1 MAQQTPEVQDP
12 PVMAQQTSE
21 VQDPPVMAQ
30 QTSEVQDHPLVAQQ
44 TPEVLDPPL
53 VAQPTPE
60 VQDPQLIAQKGQ
72 DTLASTSMEERPV
85 RLRKRGWQLTT
96 PYTDPYKP
104 KRARSVAHKFKPNEP
119 VAAEMLA
126 EYVTFKEDP
135 TGRREVDVKV
145 IVDVPWSFN
154 LSPTTLFWKT
164 RYEHLEAYLK
174 IVRKHQRMFPEV
186 YQQNVNIID
195 PYLYFYMLIWWEQ
208 LMPAGTT
215 DKPFLEWPVISYKW
229 TKEQLAWARGNKD
242 DGCRPWKEVD
252 TLLIPMNVG
261 GGHWLMASVELTLR
275 SIRLYDPWQ
284 QEVQYKFRNQQVAC
298 LRYSLPLMLNQI
310 GFYKKRRGKNT
321 TMSPEPF
328 HMVVVS
334 KHNIPQQ
341 KTG

>member
-12 PVMAQQTSE
+12 PM
-21 VQDPPVMAQ
+21 MAQ

-44 TPEVLDPPL
+44 TPEVQDPPLVAQQTPEVQDPPL

-60 VQDPQLIAQKGQ
+60 VQDPQLIAQKGR
-72 DTLASTSMEERPV
+72 DTLASTSMEEIPV

-96 PYTDPYKP
+96 PYTDPCKT
-104 KRARSVAHKFKPNEP
+104 KRARSAAHKFKPNEQ

-135 TGRREVDVKV
+135 TERCDVDVKV
-145 IVDVPWSFN
+145 IVDVPWFVQFESN
-154 LSPTTLFWKT
+154 NTVLEDT
-164 RYEHLEAYLK
+164 HLEAYLK
-174 IVRKHQRMFPEV
+174 IVRKRQRMFPEV

-195 PYLYFYMLIWWEQ
+195 PYLY
-208 LMPAGTT
+208 
-215 DKPFLEWPVISYKW
+215 
-229 TKEQLAWARGNKD
+229 
-242 DGCRPWKEVD
+242 
-252 TLLIPMNVG
+252 LLIPMYVG

-284 QEVQYKFRNQQVAC
+284 QEVQYEIRNQQVAC

-328 HMVVVS
+328 HVVVVS

-341 KTG
+341 KTSGNCGAHTLALIEHIVAKRKKFNWTDDQMPQMRQKMAVEVFSNSSIVED

>member
-1 MAQQTPEVQDP
+1 
-12 PVMAQQTSE
+12 
-21 VQDPPVMAQ
+21 
-30 QTSEVQDHPLVAQQ
+30 
-44 TPEVLDPPL
+44 
-53 VAQPTPE
+53 
-60 VQDPQLIAQKGQ
+60 
-72 DTLASTSMEERPV
+72 MEERPV

-174 IVRKHQRMFPEV
+174 IVRKRQRMFPEV

-208 LMPAGTT
+208 LMPAGTM

-284 QEVQYKFRNQQVAC
+284 QEVQYKSGINKLLVYGILC
-298 LRYSLPLMLNQI
+298 L
-310 GFYKKRRGKNT
+310 
-321 TMSPEPF
+321 
-328 HMVVVS
+328 
-334 KHNIPQQ
+334 
-341 KTG
+341 